1 MKSEESLHQRIRAD
15 IEQRILSGEWKPG
28 HRIPFEHE
36 LMVEYDC
43 ARMTVNKAL
52 SALTEAGLIERRRRV
67 GSFVMRPIA
76 QSAVMAI
83 PDIEAEIVARG
94 QLYRYELLTK
104 RKRRASKHDREA
116 MKLGPHATVLAVSC
130 LHHADARPVA
140 FEDRLIVLDAVPDA
154 QQVDFAVEPPGGW
167 LLRHIP
173 WHVAEH
179 QITARNA
186 PDDVAALLGIEPGQ
200 ACLVVDR
207 QTWRMGALITSVR
220 LWFPGDL
227 QRLVAR
233 FTPTSVSP
241 RSSASPGQPRLD
253 H

>member
-15 IEQRILSGEWKPG
+15 IEQRILSGEWGPG

-52 SALTEAGLIERRRRV
+52 SALTHVGLIERRRHV
-67 GSFVMRPIA
+67 GSFVRRPTA
-76 QSAVMAI
+76 QLAVVAI

-94 QLYRYELLTK
+94 QQYRYEMLGR
-104 RKRRASKHDREA
+104 RKRRVSKQDRDLL
-116 MKLGPHATVLAVSC
+116 KLGPRATVLAVSC
-130 LHHADARPVA
+130 LHYADARPA
-140 FEDRLIVLDAVPDA
+140 ALEDRLIVLDEVPDA
-154 QQVDFAVEPPGGW
+154 ERADFAIEPPGGW

-179 QITARNA
+179 QITALNA
-186 PDDVAALLGIEPGQ
+186 PDEVAALLEIEAGK

-207 QTWRMGALITSVR
+207 QTWRMGAPITCVR

-233 FTPTSVSP
+233 FTPSGAPPGAPVSP
-241 RSSASPGQPRLD
+241 AERPVA
-253 H
+253 